1 MPEKPGRRA
10 GVPRRARA
18 FYRRA
23 MTEEKSTET
32 RNRALLG
39 LAAAVA
45 VAGSGVAIARA
56 VRAKVDRGRR
66 DRGLS
71 FGTARVH
78 GAVLHFAKAGRGPA
92 LILLHGFPQD
102 WSEWRPI
109 VARLAKRY
117 TVIAPDLRGIG
128 QSTAGSTKFDAAT
141 MASDVH
147 ELARVLRLDRPYVV
161 GHDIGGMV
169 AHAYA
174 RMFAKDVRG
183 AMILDVPVPGLD
195 GWDEAVSGPAAWH
208 VGFLQTPDLPE
219 TLVAGRHA
227 AFLGHFLAYGDHTE
241 QEIAEALKAH
251 ATPAQFHAACEMY
264 RAFPANLDFGR
275 ERRGLNDVPIVYGTG
290 DASPFAGLA
299 DRIVA
304 ALKDSGFT
312 NVVRA
317 TVPDA
322 VHYLVADNPDGVAAL
337 IEQHA

>member
-1 MPEKPGRRA
+1 
-10 GVPRRARA
+10 
-18 FYRRA
+18 
-23 MTEEKSTET
+23 MTEQKSTET

-56 VRAKVDRGRR
+56 VRARVDRGRR

-78 GAVLHFAKAGRGPA
+78 GAVLHFAQAGRGPA

-109 VARLAKRY
+109 MARLAKRY
-117 TVIAPDLRGIG
+117 TVVAPDLRGIG
-128 QSTAGSTKFDAAT
+128 QSTAGSAKFDAAT
-141 MASDVH
+141 MAADVH
-147 ELARVLRLDRPYVV
+147 ELARVLKLDRPYVV
-161 GHDIGGMV
+161 GHDLGGMV

-174 RMFAKDVRG
+174 RLFPQDLRG

-195 GWDEAVSGPAAWH
+195 GWDEAVSGPQSWH

-219 TLVAGRHA
+219 TLLAGGRQDAFLSYFLRMGRHDA
-227 AFLGHFLAYGDHTE
+227 AE
-241 QEIAEALKAH
+241 MAEALKAY
-251 ATPAQFHAACEMY
+251 AGAAQFHAACEMY
-264 RAFPANLDFGR
+264 RAFDENAEFGR

-290 DASPFAGLA
+290 DGSPFAGLA

-304 ALKDSGFT
+304 ALEDSGFV
-312 NVVRA
+312 NVTRA

-322 VHYLVADNPDGVAAL
+322 VHYLVADNPDATATL

>member
-1 MPEKPGRRA
+1 
-10 GVPRRARA
+10 
-18 FYRRA
+18 
-23 MTEEKSTET
+23 MTEEKSTEK

-56 VRAKVDRGRR
+56 VRARVDRGRR
-66 DRGLS
+66 DKGLT

-102 WSEWRPI
+102 WNEWRPI
-109 VARLAKRY
+109 IARLARRY
-117 TVIAPDLRGIG
+117 TVVAPDLRGIG
-128 QSTAGSTKFDAAT
+128 KSTAGSARFDAAT
-141 MASDVH
+141 MAADVH
-147 ELARVLRLDRPYVV
+147 ELAGALNLDRPYVI

-174 RMFAKDVRG
+174 RQYPKDLRG

-195 GWDEAVSGPAAWH
+195 GWDDAVGGPKAWH

-219 TLVAGRHA
+219 TIVSGRTDEFLSYFLRMGQYDA
-227 AFLGHFLAYGDHTE
+227 AE
-241 QEIAEALKAH
+241 MAEALKAYSS
-251 ATPAQFHAACEMY
+251 ATQFHAACEMY
-264 RAFPANLDFGR
+264 RAFDDNAEFGR
-275 ERRGLNDVPIVYGTG
+275 EKKGLNDVPIVYGTG
-290 DASPFAGLA
+290 DGSPFVGLA

-304 ALKDSGFT
+304 ALKSSGFT
-312 NVVRA
+312 NVSRA
-317 TVPDA
+317 TVSDA

-337 IEQHA
+337 IEQYA

>member
-1 MPEKPGRRA
+1 
-10 GVPRRARA
+10 
-18 FYRRA
+18 
-23 MTEEKSTET
+23 MTEEKTTDT

-78 GAVLHFAKAGRGPA
+78 GAVLHFARAGRGPA

-102 WSEWRPI
+102 WSEWRPVI
-109 VARLAKRY
+109 ARLAKRY
-117 TVIAPDLRGIG
+117 TVVAPDLRGIG
-128 QSTAGSTKFDAAT
+128 QSTAGSTRFDAAT
-141 MASDVH
+141 MAADVH
-147 ELARVLRLDRPYVV
+147 ELSAALKLERPYVV
-161 GHDIGGMV
+161 GHDLGGMV

-174 RMFAKDVRG
+174 RMFPKDVRG

-195 GWDEAVSGPAAWH
+195 GWDEAVGGPNAWH

-227 AFLGHFLAYGDHTE
+227 AFLGHFLAMGDHSDD
-241 QEIAEALKAH
+241 EIAEALKGYAG
-251 ATPAQFHAACEMY
+251 PPQFHAACEMY
-264 RAFPANLDFGR
+264 RAFPDNAKFGR
-275 ERRGLNDVPIVYGTG
+275 EKRGLNDVPIVYGTG
-290 DASPFAGLA
+290 DRSPFAALA

-304 ALKDSGFT
+304 ALQDSGFT
-312 NVVRA
+312 NVTRA

-322 VHYLVADNPDGVAAL
+322 VHYLVADNPEALAAL

>member
-1 MPEKPGRRA
+1 
-10 GVPRRARA
+10 
-18 FYRRA
+18 
-23 MTEEKSTET
+23 MTEEKSTNT
-32 RNRALLG
+32 RNRALIG

-56 VRAKVDRGRR
+56 VRARVDRRRR
-66 DRGLS
+66 DKGLS

-102 WSEWRPI
+102 WNEWRPI
-109 VARLAKRY
+109 MARLAKRY
-117 TVIAPDLRGIG
+117 TVVAVDLRGLG
-128 QSTAGSTKFDAAT
+128 QSIAGSARFDAAT
-141 MASDVH
+141 MAADVH
-147 ELARVLRLDRPYVV
+147 ELAKVLKLERPYVV
-161 GHDIGGMV
+161 GHDLGGMV

-174 RMFAKDVRG
+174 RIFPKDLRG

-195 GWDEAVSGPAAWH
+195 GWDEAVSGPDAWH
-208 VGFLQTPDLPE
+208 VGFLRTPDLPE
-219 TLVAGRHA
+219 ALVAGRHA
-227 AFLGHFLAYGDHTE
+227 AFLGHFLAFGEHSE
-241 QEIAEALKAH
+241 QETIEALKAY
-251 ATPAQFHAACEMY
+251 ASPAQFHAACEMY
-264 RAFPANLDFGR
+264 RAFPDNAAFGR
-275 ERRGLNDVPIVYGTG
+275 EKRGLNDVPIVYGTG
-290 DASPFAGLA
+290 ERSPVAGLA

-312 NVVRA
+312 NVSRA

>member
-1 MPEKPGRRA
+1 MAEDNPTRN
-10 GVPRRARA
+10 
-18 FYRRA
+18 
-23 MTEEKSTET
+23 

-39 LAAAVA
+39 LTAVA
-45 VAGSGVAIARA
+45 VAGSGVAVARA
-56 VRAKVDRGRR
+56 VSARIARGRR
-66 DRGLS
+66 DKGLA

-109 VARLAKRY
+109 VARLARRY

-128 QSTAGSTKFDAAT
+128 RSTAGSARFDAAT
-141 MASDVH
+141 MAADIH
-147 ELARVLRLDRPYVV
+147 ELAGALKLARPYVV
-161 GHDIGGMV
+161 GHDIGGLV

-174 RMFAKDVRG
+174 RLFPKDLRG

-195 GWDEAVSGPAAWH
+195 GWDEAVNGAWH

-227 AFLGHFLAYGDHTE
+227 AFLGHFLAMGDHSDAE
-241 QEIAEALKAH
+241 VEEALKAY
-251 ATPAQFHAACEMY
+251 AGAAQFHAACEMY
-264 RAFPANLDFGR
+264 RAFPDNVTFGQQ
-275 ERRGLNDVPIVYGTG
+275 RRGLNDVPLVYGTG
-290 DASPFAGLA
+290 DGSPFAALA
-299 DRIVA
+299 GRIVA
-304 ALKDSGFT
+304 ALKDSGFID
-312 NVVRA
+312 VAKA

-322 VHYLVADNPDGVAAL
+322 VHYLVADNPDGVTTL

>member
-1 MPEKPGRRA
+1 
-10 GVPRRARA
+10 
-18 FYRRA
+18 

-56 VRAKVDRGRR
+56 VRARVDRGRR
-66 DRGLS
+66 DKGLS

-78 GAVLHFAKAGRGPA
+78 GAVLHFAQAGRGPA

-102 WSEWRPI
+102 WNEWRPI
-109 VARLAKRY
+109 MARLAKRY
-117 TVIAPDLRGIG
+117 TVVAPDLRGIG
-128 QSTAGSTKFDAAT
+128 QSTAGSAKFDAAT
-141 MASDVH
+141 MAADFH
-147 ELARVLRLDRPYVV
+147 ELATVLKLERPYVV
-161 GHDIGGMV
+161 GHDLGGMV

-174 RMFAKDVRG
+174 RQYPKDLRG

-195 GWDEAVSGPAAWH
+195 GWDDAVGGPDAWH

-219 TLVAGRHA
+219 ALIAGRHA
-227 AFLGHFLAYGDHTE
+227 AFLGHFLASGEHSE
-241 QEIAEALKAH
+241 QETAEALKAY
-251 ATPAQFHAACEMY
+251 ASPAQFHAACEMY
-264 RAFPANLDFGR
+264 RAFGENAEFGC
-275 ERRGLNDVPIVYGTG
+275 ERRGLNDVPLVYGTRER
-290 DASPFAGLA
+290 SPFAAVA

-304 ALKDSGFT
+304 ALKGSGFT

-322 VHYLVADNPDGVAAL
+322 VHYLVADNPDAVAAL

>member
-1 MPEKPGRRA
+1 
-10 GVPRRARA
+10 
-18 FYRRA
+18 
-23 MTEEKSTET
+23 MTEDKSTET

-56 VRAKVDRGRR
+56 VRARIDRGRR
-66 DRGLS
+66 DKGLS

-109 VARLAKRY
+109 IARLAKRY

-128 QSTAGSTKFDAAT
+128 QSTAGSAKFDAAT

-147 ELARVLRLDRPYVV
+147 ELAKVLKLERPYVV
-161 GHDIGGMV
+161 GHDIGGIV

-195 GWDEAVSGPAAWH
+195 GWDEANSGPKAWH
-208 VGFLQTPDLPE
+208 VGFLQVPDLPE
-219 TLVAGRHA
+219 TLVAGGRQD
-227 AFLGHFLAYGDHTE
+227 AFLSYFLRMGRHDAADM
-241 QEIAEALKAH
+241 AEALKAY
-251 ATPAQFHAACEMY
+251 ASTAQFHAACEMY
-264 RAFPANLDFGR
+264 RAFDDNADFGR
-275 ERRGLNDVPIVYGTG
+275 EQRGLNDVPIVYGTG
-290 DASPFAGLA
+290 DGSPFADLA
-299 DRIVA
+299 ERIVK
-304 ALKDSGFT
+304 ALKGSGFT
-312 NVVRA
+312 NVTGA
-317 TVPDA
+317 TVKDA
-322 VHYLVADNPDGVAAL
+322 VHYLVADNPDATAAL